1 MGNPA
6 GNAYSSAVT
15 PAAAAE
21 KEQPPTPTPSVTPT
35 IETETAKMTLEAR
48 REALLEVGGPGTRK
62 LTFREQCGA
71 FAALYAGVRN
81 QVVARAFGVSLQCA
95 SKISGCLEYDPNPYR
110 EEEGVEGKILM
121 DHNRNRSPARHR
133 HYETVAR
140 EFEALGREEFDRR
153 YYTERVVNRLAVAKA
168 QLREERALAR
178 KSDAR
183 AARGLGGGQ

>member
-6 GNAYSSAVT
+6 GNAYSSAIA

-21 KEQPPTPTPSVTPT
+21 KEQPPTPTSSVTPT

-95 SKISGCLEYDPNPYR
+95 SKISGCLEYDPEPYR
-110 EEEGVEGKILM
+110 EADGGEKILM

-183 AARGLGGGQ
+183 AARGLGDGQ